1 MYSFSLSA
9 PNLMIRVA
17 IIDDD
22 AVVREGLCEYLDQQP
37 DFKCVLVADAMES
50 ALATLPTVL
59 HIDVILLDLGLP
71 GMNGLDGMPHLRNHY
86 PQVDIIVLTVYH
98 DANRIYQALCAG
110 ATGYLLKSTP
120 LSEIRDAI
128 ATVRG
133 GGSVMS
139 PDVARKVLAH
149 FQPVRPAASSS
160 DLTAREREIVD
171 CLIAG
176 LSYKL
181 IADHLDLSID
191 TVRFHFRN
199 IYKKLHINSQ
209 IELMAKVLRKEV

>member
-1 MYSFSLSA
+1 
-9 PNLMIRVA
+9 MIRVA

-22 AVVREGLCEYLDQQP
+22 LVVREGLSEYLDQQP
-37 DFKCVLVADAMES
+37 GFGCVLVAPSMES
-50 ALATLPTVL
+50 ALAALPAVPQV
-59 HIDVILLDLGLP
+59 DVVLLDLGLP
-71 GMNGLDGMPHLRNHY
+71 GMNGLDGMPHLRARF

-120 LSEIRDAI
+120 LPEIRDAVV
-128 ATVRG
+128 TVHA

-149 FQPVRPAASSS
+149 FQPVRPAATSS
-160 DLTAREREIVD
+160 DLTPRERQIVD
-171 CLIAG
+171 CLIEG

-209 IELMAKVLRKEV
+209 TELMAKVLRKEV

>member
-1 MYSFSLSA
+1 
-9 PNLMIRVA
+9 MIRVA
-17 IIDDD
+17 VIEDDL
-22 AVVREGLCEYLDQQP
+22 VVREGLCEYLNEQP
-37 DFKCVLVADAMES
+37 GFTCALVAGSMEI
-50 ALATLPTVL
+50 ALAALPAIPA
-59 HIDVILLDLGLP
+59 IDVALLDLGLP
-71 GMNGLDGMPHLRNHY
+71 GMNGLDGMPHLRAHF
-86 PQVDIIVLTVYH
+86 PQLDIIVLTVYH

-120 LSEIRDAI
+120 LPEIRDAI
-128 ATVRG
+128 TTVNK

-149 FQPVRPAASSS
+149 FQPVRPQATSS
-160 DLTAREREIVD
+160 DLTPRERQIVD
-171 CLIAG
+171 CLIEG
-176 LSYKL
+176 MSYKL

-209 IELMAKVLRKEV
+209 TELMAKVLRKEV

>member
-1 MYSFSLSA
+1 
-9 PNLMIRVA
+9 MIRVA
-17 IIDDD
+17 VIEDDP
-22 AVVREGLCEYLDQQP
+22 VVREGLGEYLGQQP
-37 DFKCVLVADAMES
+37 GFTCVLMAGSMEG
-50 ALATLPTVL
+50 ALTALK
-59 HIDVILLDLGLP
+59 DVPAVEVVLLDLGLP
-71 GMNGLDGMPHLRNHY
+71 GMNGLDGMPLLRARF

-120 LSEIRDAI
+120 LPEIRDAV
-128 ATVRG
+128 ATVNG

-139 PDVARKVLAH
+139 PDVARKVMAH
-149 FQPVRPAASSS
+149 FQPVRPVATSPQ
-160 DLTAREREIVD
+160 LTPRERQIVD
-171 CLIAG
+171 CLIEG

-181 IADHLDLSID
+181 IADQLDLSID

-209 IELMAKVLRKEV
+209 TELMAKVLRKEV

>member
-1 MYSFSLSA
+1 
-9 PNLMIRVA
+9 MIRVA

-22 AVVREGLCEYLDQQP
+22 LVVREGLCEYLDAQQP
-37 DFKCVLVADAMES
+37 GFTCALVAGSMEA
-50 ALATLPTVL
+50 ALAALPAIPQL
-59 HIDVILLDLGLP
+59 DVVLLDLGLP
-71 GMNGLDGMPHLRNHY
+71 GMSGLEGMPLLRARF
-86 PQVDIIVLTVYH
+86 PQLDIIVLTVYH

-120 LSEIRDAI
+120 LPEIRDAVQ
-128 ATVRG
+128 TVRS

-149 FQPVRPAASSS
+149 FQPVRPAATSPQ
-160 DLTAREREIVD
+160 LTPRERQIVD
-171 CLIAG
+171 CLIEG
-176 LSYKL
+176 MSYKL

-209 IELMAKVLRKEV
+209 TELMAKVLRREV